1 MKDLRPN
8 VQLKRLEILSNN
20 EKSIDVS
27 NGFAQLYYYES
38 ILENS
43 VKADLTYADTG
54 GRNFP
59 GETTSSSEI
68 DDLNLQY
75 AERIFL
81 DIEDDEKG
89 RVQFITP
96 ETCLHFITRPKI
108 VGNTRS
114 EIISANLASKEYLT
128 NQFEMNRVSRTYE
141 GKISETV
148 KKILLNHLKTPKELF
163 IEDTL
168 NNLKIDGRIDNAA
181 NPFEIIRIL
190 SKNSVPIIPAKT
202 TAGYTAGYFFFETS
216 DGYHFKSIDNLLS
229 QTPVR
234 RYIMNNTTELP
245 FGYDAKILKY
255 EFKEGPSIIEQMK
268 AGTYNTTR
276 ITFNPVTHEYV
287 RETINVN
294 QQERGSNRAEKTV
307 PFIPEELNNSTKTIF
322 STLDIGQLPYG
333 VSLDEQVLYS
343 EQENLKVREILN
355 QSVMRYNQLFSIPL
369 TITVFCDVTL
379 HAGDIVDCTFP
390 EISLKRTQSMSKK
403 KSGKYLISDLCH
415 YITPVGP
422 NYTKMILIRDSYG
435 G

>member
-8 VQLKRLEILSNN
+8 VQLKRLEILSNQGQSV
-20 EKSIDVS
+20 EIS

-54 GRNFP
+54 GRNYP
-59 GETTSSSEI
+59 GETTSSTEI
-68 DDLNLQY
+68 GDLNLQY

-81 DIEDDEKG
+81 DIEDEEKG

-108 VGNTRS
+108 IGNTRS

-128 NQFEMNRVSRTYE
+128 NQFEDNRVSRTYE

-148 KKILLNHLKTPKELF
+148 TKILLQHLKTPKTLF

-168 NNLKIDGRIDNAA
+168 NNLKIDGRIDNSS
-181 NPFEIIRIL
+181 NPFEILRQL
-190 SKNSVPIIPAKT
+190 SKKSVPIIASKT
-202 TAGYTAGYFFFETS
+202 TEGYTAGYFFFETS
-216 DGYHFKSIDNLLS
+216 DGYHFKSIDNLLA
-229 QTPVR
+229 QTPMR
-234 RYIMNNTTELP
+234 KYIMNNTTELP

-255 EFKEGPSIIEQMK
+255 EFKEGPSIVDQMK
-268 AGTYNTTR
+268 AGTYNSTR
-276 ITFNPVTHEYV
+276 ITFNPVTHEYK
-287 RETINVN
+287 RETINVR
-294 QQERGSNRAEKTV
+294 QQDKGSVRAEKSL
-307 PFIPEELNNSTKTIF
+307 PFIPDELNYSTKTAF

-333 VSLDEQVLYS
+333 VSLEEQVQYS
-343 EQENLKVREILN
+343 DQENLKVREILN
-355 QSVMRYNQLFSIPL
+355 QSMMRYNQLFSLPL

-379 HAGDIVDCTFP
+379 HAGDMIECTFP
-390 EISLKRTQSMSKK
+390 EVSSKQTQMMSKK

-415 YITPVGP
+415 FISPVGP
-422 NYTKMILIRDSYG
+422 NYTKMILVRDSYG